1 MLDLVPVGRLVIPSD
16 QTYHC
21 GVVCKLD
28 YGVRTMYR
36 EYRKWLSTQQWGTP
50 VFKVREEEEE
60 EEEILSNL
68 TDWGLLVGKSNCRGM
83 C

>member
-1 MLDLVPVGRLVIPSD
+1 
-16 QTYHC
+16 
-21 GVVCKLD
+21 
-28 YGVRTMYR
+28 MYR

-50 VFKVREEEEE
+50 VFKVREEEE
-60 EEEILSNL
+60 ILSNL